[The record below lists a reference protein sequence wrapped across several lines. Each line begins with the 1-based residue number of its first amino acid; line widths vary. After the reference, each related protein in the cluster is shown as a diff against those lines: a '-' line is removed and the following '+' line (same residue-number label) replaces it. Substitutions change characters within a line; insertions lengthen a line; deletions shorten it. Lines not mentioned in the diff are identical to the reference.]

1 MISKKNVLMY
11 LDFLENRIKSKKE
24 VSTLTYDQT
33 PLKTDIHPGLSWWF
47 FALSTKDLQ
56 PH

>member
-1 MISKKNVLMY
+1 MY
-11 LDFLENRIKSKKE
+11 LDFLENRIKYKKE
-24 VSTLTYDQT
+24 GVSTLTYDQT
-33 PLKTDIHPGLSWWF
+33 PLKTDISLWF